1 MAWEN
6 AKHHHEQ
13 RTEHK
18 SCTKPEE
25 IRNFP
30 NGNVELLTFSGAE
43 VGPLV
48 FEPGWHW
55 SRDIEPLAKTASR
68 EAPHFQYHVSGRLA
82 IRQFEGELCLS
93 FSGKAI
99 VYCSGGS
106 TPSDCGRARG
116 FPG

>member
-1 MAWEN
+1 MAVAWEN

-43 VGPLV
+43 VGPLA
-48 FEPGWHW
+48 WTMH
-55 SRDIEPLAKTASR
+55 
-68 EAPHFQYHVSGRLA
+68 
-82 IRQFEGELCLS
+82 EGADFHGHACK
-93 FSGKAI
+93 FGDVGA
-99 VYCSGGS
+99 
-106 TPSDCGRARG
+106 
-116 FPG
+116 